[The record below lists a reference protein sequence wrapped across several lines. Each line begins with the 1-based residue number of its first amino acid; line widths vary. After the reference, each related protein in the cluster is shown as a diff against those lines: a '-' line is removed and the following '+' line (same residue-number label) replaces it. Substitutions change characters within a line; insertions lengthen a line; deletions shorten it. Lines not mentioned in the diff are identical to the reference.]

1 MNRGP
6 GIIFGQGYC
15 EMVYVNPSYQT
26 NHMILAQMIISDEE
40 NIPDIACMWLE
51 RPIISVFTHTIL
63 AWEAAIRQMA
73 YRGSLVSL
81 WCNCGLGLH
90 FYKLIINLWVPRCS
104 ILFIS
109 AKRPCIFIGH
119 FCDVT
124 RVPLHLKSSAIAL
137 IVSQFVFAKKHM
149 KHQRSAFI
157 ASCKGNPPVTNVFHS
172 QRASNV
178 ETVTMSCRYHAYLPT
193 NKRLVRN
200 SFRVWI

>member
-1 MNRGP
+1 M
-6 GIIFGQGYC
+6 YA
-15 EMVYVNPSYQT
+15 NPSYQT
-26 NHMILAQMIISDEE
+26 NHIILAQMIISDEE
-40 NIPDIACMWLE
+40 NTPDIARMCLE
-51 RPIISVFTHTIL
+51 RPMISVFTHTIW

-124 RVPLHLKSSAIAL
+124 WVPLHLKSPAIAL
-137 IVSQFVFAKKHM
+137 IVSQFVFAKKHR
-149 KHQRSAFI
+149 KHQRSALI
-157 ASCKGNPPVTNVFHS
+157 ASCKGNPSVTNVFHS

-178 ETVTMSCRYHAYLPT
+178 ETVTMSWRNHAYLPT
-193 NKRLVRN
+193 DKRLVRN